1 MPTSENAAPSD
12 VPGFVSDFTRGNT
25 PKNGQEWHRKA
36 ITAKYPTYPVL
47 SVVFRTHLSRS
58 EEHSMSD
65 SKSNTDP
72 DEDLYSAA
80 EIAEAIRRNRR
91 LPDKSNDPES
101 VDAIL
106 KAIPRNR

>member
-1 MPTSENAAPSD
+1 
-12 VPGFVSDFTRGNT
+12 
-25 PKNGQEWHRKA
+25 
-36 ITAKYPTYPVL
+36 
-47 SVVFRTHLSRS
+47 
-58 EEHSMSD
+58 MSD